1 MTCPDLENKFTA
13 DVLEM
18 PDLPDFHEAQERPD
32 GSTRPRS
39 MPVVRGFLLLVLG
52 VWLPSFTAFLTL
64 AAVARGLT
72 FTFLS
77 HPLETMAELLLVALP
92 PLVNFKLYKSVR
104 DGNYLFGLKRGML
117 SGAALGASLVLA
129 ALFVL
134 LGNFNI
140 LFPCISVIFLF
151 SAICTFHLTLTIR
164 ATKEISSSRSRI
176 IAYLVIGAITTICAA
191 GLLEAKAFF
200 VRYLEVKALSLAP
213 ENSKELLRALN
224 VEREERMNCGD
235 SLSAG
240 LSGLFLPIEKSQL
253 SNLYF
258 LVNGKSFVP
267 DSDADYQYMD
277 ADYVFRRFVGPKVRG
292 LSLVRSAVVGEVH
305 PDELSAG
312 ATWTAVLKNE
322 TNDWQNAR
330 IEICLDEEAA
340 ICGAHLCY
348 EGAEDKWQGVF
359 AGKNA
364 GAGGTATGTM
374 TIPLVQDL
382 GRGRYLI
389 VCGSLPKNHEVKLT
403 LDMVL
408 PINLDRL
415 DRARF
420 NLPFIST
427 SNLSMA
433 GENSRGGEHSLE
445 LFGQGKMESAKG
457 DLICSESSDGKTV
470 LSGELTEKQ
479 ILEPLS
485 VTVSRNA
492 NAPVAQVSFKNGESP
507 LTNGLGAISIRR
519 KIEEVQSVQPSRLV
533 VVLDGSKES
542 ENYLPQIKQAL
553 ANAPKAVPISLL
565 IASQEDRTIEK
576 PEAISSALGKLDR
589 VKFVGGQ
596 DNLRGLVK
604 ATQYAGQSQEGMV
617 LWIHGK
623 QPPVNNEMYIISP
636 NAKRAKLFEFAYDS
650 SETGVIEYFKNHMEI
665 SRFTNVDRSADIKA
679 DLTKFFHS
687 WQPGRSEYRVV
698 TTIEKTNILPKD
710 AHGQKAALQKPAL
723 QNSALKELVTLA
735 SRKVANQ
742 LTISGRTEDLAA
754 SGQLGRA
761 LQVVAPQTSLLL
773 LGAEQN
779 YAESGEY
786 NSQTNPISNEQPT
799 LQGVNDYRISPNM
812 IQSTVVQGVSTAG
825 VVRVNNL
832 AGVEAICNIVSNFG
846 ELFGIIVGAYRIIR
860 TFFKPGGM
868 RRRDLIVGSL
878 WIAAGLSLPGTI
890 NWFIASARDA
900 ALFN

>member
-1 MTCPDLENKFTA
+1 MTCPDLKNKFTT

-18 PDLPDFHEAQERPD
+18 PDLPDLQEVQERVD
-32 GSTRPRS
+32 GPSSPRS
-39 MPVVRGFLLLVLG
+39 MHVVGRFLILLLG
-52 VWLPSFTAFLTL
+52 VWLPSFAAFLTL
-64 AAVARGLT
+64 AVVARGLT

-77 HPLETMAELLLVALP
+77 HPLETLAELLLVALP
-92 PLVNFKLYKSVR
+92 PLVNFTLYKSVR
-104 DGNYLFGLKRGML
+104 EGNYLFGLKRGML

-151 SAICTFHLTLTIR
+151 SAICTLHLTLTIR

-277 ADYVFRRFVGPKVRG
+277 ADYVSRRFVGPKVRG

-364 GAGGTATGTM
+364 GAGGTATGTG
-374 TIPLVQDL
+374 TGTGTRTVPLVQDL

-427 SNLSMA
+427 SNFFVT
-433 GENSRGGEHSLE
+433 GEHSLE
-445 LFGQGKMESAKG
+445 LFGQGKMKSAKG

-623 QPPVNNEMYIISP
+623 QPPVNNEMYIVSP

-650 SETGVIEYFKNHMEI
+650 SETGVSEYFKNHMEI
-665 SRFTNVDRSADIKA
+665 SRFTNVDRCADIKA

-698 TTIEKTNILPKD
+698 TTIEKTNILPED
-710 AHGQKAALQKPAL
+710 VQGQKAALQNPAL
-723 QNSALKELVTLA
+723 QNPALKELVTLA

-742 LTISGRTEDLAA
+742 LAISGRTEDLAVSA
-754 SGQLGRA
+754 QLGRA

-799 LQGVNDYRISPNM
+799 LQGVTESRISPNM
-812 IQSTVVQGVSTAG
+812 VQSTVVQGVNSAG

-846 ELFGIIVGAYRIIR
+846 ELFGIIAGAYRIIR